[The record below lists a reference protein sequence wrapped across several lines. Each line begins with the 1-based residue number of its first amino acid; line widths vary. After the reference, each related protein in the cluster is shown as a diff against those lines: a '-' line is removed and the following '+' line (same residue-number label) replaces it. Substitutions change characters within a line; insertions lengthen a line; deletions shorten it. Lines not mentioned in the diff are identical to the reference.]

1 MLGWQVE
8 KLLVV
13 VKGTKFLFGGKEIW
27 PSQEFLLPKNVDSE
41 GKGNREVAYSVNVN
55 FSGSEVGIRKSIDCG
70 GFSSLNKLVRV
81 TGFGLRYVHNLK
93 AFLSG

>member
-1 MLGWQVE
+1 M
-8 KLLVV
+8 
-13 VKGTKFLFGGKEIW
+13 FGGKEIW

-41 GKGNREVAYSVNVN
+41 GKGNREVVYSVNVN